1 MPLVNFY
8 GPNLEIHTKEASEV
22 IQDFIKANW
31 TLAAPN
37 NVATPENPSGIM
49 FGYKGKEMR
58 QAKSDLVLRVED
70 FSFDDNTKV
79 PDIDRRIW
87 ETTYNVKVKAFEKN
101 DDDSIP
107 YRARRLPLIRE
118 EIVRILVDN
127 EHALKNKGLRYVHLN
142 GRGRIIDDP
151 DEKAVFQLIM
161 DIECQVGERRAP
173 VPP

>member
-8 GPNLEIHTKEASEV
+8 GEDLEYETKDVSEI

-37 NVATPENPSGIM
+37 NVATPENPTGIM
-49 FGYKGKEMR
+49 FGYKGKQMR
-58 QAKSDLVLRVED
+58 QAKSDLVIRVED

-79 PDIDRRIW
+79 LDIDRRIW

-107 YRARRLPLIRE
+107 YRARRLLPIRE
-118 EIVRILVDN
+118 EIVRIIVDN
-127 EHALKNKGLRYVHLN
+127 EHALKNKGIRYMNLT
-142 GRGRIIDDP
+142 GRGKIIDDP
-151 DEKAVFQLIM
+151 DEKAIFQLIM
-161 DIECQVGERRAP
+161 DIECQIGERRAP

>member
-8 GPNLEIHTKEASEV
+8 GANLEIVTREASEI

-31 TLAAPN
+31 TLTGQNA
-37 NVATPENPSGIM
+37 VANIGW
-49 FGYKGKEMR
+49 GYKGKWMR
-58 QAKSDLVLRVED
+58 QAKTDLVIRVED
-70 FSFDDNTKV
+70 FSFDNNTKV

-87 ETTYNVKVKAFEKN
+87 ETTYDVKVKAFESN
-101 DDDSIP
+101 NDDSIP
-107 YRARRLPLIRE
+107 YRARRLPIIRE
-118 EIVRILVDN
+118 EIARILVDN
-127 EHALKNKGLRYVHLN
+127 EHSFKNKGLRYVHLN

-173 VPP
+173 VTP